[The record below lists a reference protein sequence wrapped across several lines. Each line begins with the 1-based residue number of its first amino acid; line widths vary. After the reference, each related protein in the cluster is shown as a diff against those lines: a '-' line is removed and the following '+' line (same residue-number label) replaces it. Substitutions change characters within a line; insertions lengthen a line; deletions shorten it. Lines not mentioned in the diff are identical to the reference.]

1 MAWITKNSGSA
12 KIERRDTPYLDQ
24 QMKDTLETEVVSRYP
39 ARRAAALP
47 VLHAVQ
53 DKYGW
58 LPAQALEEAAEFL
71 KITPTELMDTASFYE
86 MYFLQPKGKYT
97 LWVCESLACELLN
110 HEDIIDALKKKLNI
124 ELHETTKDG
133 KFTLMPAECLGACG
147 GAPCALVNEKLHE
160 CIKIP
165 DFLKLIDELE

>member
-1 MAWITKNSGSA
+1 MAWITKNSGTA
-12 KIERRDTPYLDQ
+12 KIERKDTPYFDQ
-24 QMKDTLETEVVSRYP
+24 EMKDTFEKEVVSRYP
-39 ARRAAALP
+39 TRRAAALP
-47 VLHAVQ
+47 LLHLLQ
-53 DKYGW
+53 DKIGW
-58 LPAQALEEAAEFL
+58 LPAQAIEEGAEFL
-71 KITPTELMDTASFYE
+71 KITPTELMDTATFYE

-160 CIKIP
+160 CIKTA